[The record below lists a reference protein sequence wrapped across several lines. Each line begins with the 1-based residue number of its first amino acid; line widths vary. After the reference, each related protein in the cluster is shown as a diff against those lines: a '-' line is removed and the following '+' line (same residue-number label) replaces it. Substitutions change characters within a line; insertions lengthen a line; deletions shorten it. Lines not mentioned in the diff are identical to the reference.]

1 MEPEEDNN
9 IGQLI
14 IDNSTYGVLNT
25 TRDYGNY
32 TVTRGGLAVNP
43 YFDNDLHIHRDNSV
57 IPNDKGEMV
66 FPELLFKIVK
76 KNLPGISSIE
86 VDGYI
91 NNERLSITDFSSVP
105 SYLVLLNVKFHW
117 DAKNVSTPEKLG
129 EDINTAFSMMHTDN
143 DFIKFKIKRVVV
155 EARNYEKEFFGMFMK
170 K

>member
-14 IDNSTYGVLNT
+14 MDNSTYGVLTT

-32 TVTRGGLAVNP
+32 TVTGGGLAVNP

-66 FPELLFKIVK
+66 FPELLFKIIK

-91 NNERLSITDFSSVP
+91 NNERLSITNFSSVP

-117 DAKNVSTPEKLG
+117 DSKDVSTPEKLT
-129 EDINTAFSMMHTDN
+129 ESINTAFSMMYTDI
-143 DFIKFKIKRVVV
+143 DFIKFQVKRIVV
-155 EARNYEKEFFGMFMK
+155 EKRDYESEFFSMFMK